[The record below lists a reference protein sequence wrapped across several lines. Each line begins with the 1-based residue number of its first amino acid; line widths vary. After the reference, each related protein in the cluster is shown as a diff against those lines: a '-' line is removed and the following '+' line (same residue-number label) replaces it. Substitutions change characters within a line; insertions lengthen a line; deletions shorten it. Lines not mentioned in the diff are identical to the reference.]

1 MGAGISAGVALIV
14 ALFLKFFPSCLVWT
28 SLLAIIA
35 TFIVLG
41 FIFLYNGG
49 GILDQ
54 RD

>member
-1 MGAGISAGVALIV
+1 LGAGISAGIAFIVVA
-14 ALFLKFFPSCLVWT
+14 FMKFFPACLVWA
-28 SLLAIIA
+28 SLLTVIG